1 MVPSFHHSQTT
12 VVLSH
17 FQFFTLSLC
26 IVLFFFSC
34 IQGDCESTVFTA
46 EWHKRDAKTEKVKE
60 LQKYCYS
67 FSCLLSFPR
76 SNVSFTHR
84 FTPLHMKLITNPLV
98 VCTKTLGKFM
108 LLFSSAIFFFRV
120 TVVQDSANIFYC
132 VHHQHR
138 VILFFSVILHTIKYC
153 LIIFSKYIKNIP
165 DPSIYPLT
173 KPVTTFFQFHFP
185 TRSTPSALLLWNEPL
200 AKMNFHQHQN
210 SDISELYW
218 LK

>member
-120 TVVQDSANIFYC
+120 TVVQDSANIFCC

-138 VILFFSVILHTIKYC
+138 VILFFQWFYTQSNIVLLYLVSILKTSLIHQSTLWPNLSPPFSNFISQPAAPQARCYFGTSHLLKWTSINIK
-153 LIIFSKYIKNIP
+153 I
-165 DPSIYPLT
+165 LT
-173 KPVTTFFQFHFP
+173 SPN
-185 TRSTPSALLLWNEPL
+185 ST
-200 AKMNFHQHQN
+200 
-210 SDISELYW
+210 D
-218 LK
+218 